1 MTGLNDTNVTVGF
14 WANKAGAS
22 FGFYSAGGAF
32 HMADYPAMSPAKPAV
47 DQLLGVNDHDMA
59 VGFYTDSKG
68 VNHGYSYNLQTQRYA
83 QVTVAGDTNVTAAA
97 TNNLGD
103 IAGFASSAAGKTE
116 GFLELPTG
124 RVVHLQVPGATTT
137 QAFGVND
144 GDEVVGDY
152 TVGSG
157 NSAMTYGFVWSPGF
171 GFETVND
178 PNGVGSTTIKGV
190 NDRGVLV
197 GFYTDSSGNTD
208 GLVARPQF

>member
-1 MTGLNDTNVTVGF
+1 
-14 WANKAGAS
+14 
-22 FGFYSAGGAF
+22 
-32 HMADYPAMSPAKPAV
+32 MADYPAMSPAKPAV

-178 PNGVGSTTIKGV
+178 PNGVGSTTINGV

>member
-1 MTGLNDTNVTVGF
+1 
-14 WANKAGAS
+14 
-22 FGFYSAGGAF
+22 
-32 HMADYPAMSPAKPAV
+32 MSPRPRP
-47 DQLLGVNDHDMA
+47 
-59 VGFYTDSKG
+59 T
-68 VNHGYSYNLQTQRYA
+68 T
-83 QVTVAGDTNVTAAA
+83 
-97 TNNLGD
+97 
-103 IAGFASSAAGKTE
+103 SATE

-178 PNGVGSTTIKGV
+178 PNGVGSTTINGV